1 MTPFEL
7 SDLSDYVNIILKSV
21 GVSFL
26 AGICSN
32 VCLELGKPT
41 IAELVLLA
49 AKLELLLLSLPLAV
63 NVISYVSAI
72 I

>member
-1 MTPFEL
+1 MTQFEL
-7 SDLSDYVNIILKSV
+7 SDLSEYVNIILKSV

-26 AGICSN
+26 ATICSN

-41 IAELVLLA
+41 VAELVLLA
-49 AKLELLLLSLPLAV
+49 AKLELLLICLPLAV
-63 NVISYVSAI
+63 NIISYITSI

>member
-1 MTPFEL
+1 MTLLEL

-21 GVSFL
+21 GVSLL
-26 AGICSN
+26 AGVCSN

-49 AKLELLLLSLPLAV
+49 AKLELLLLCLPLAL
-63 NVISYVSAI
+63 NVISYVSTLI
-72 I
+72 